1 MTIASESSCALA
13 KSFRALPPDWSKLL
27 TLKYIIMDEFQ
38 LFKTE
43 LGASLKVLEVLGKE
57 NFKERIELWVET
69 KNEEVWVTISNGK
82 KYFDMNV
89 FLGKNLILGFDMKEV
104 TKEQVIQFCSRKVFD
119 KLERLSIR
127 VISE

>member
-1 MTIASESSCALA
+1 MN
-13 KSFRALPPDWSKLL
+13 
-27 TLKYIIMDEFQ
+27 EFQ
-38 LFKTE
+38 SFKTE
-43 LGASLKVLEVLGKE
+43 LGASLKALEVLGKE

-69 KNEEVWVTISNGK
+69 KNEEVWVTISKGQ

-119 KLERLSIR
+119 NLERLSIR
-127 VISE
+127 VISEE

>member
-1 MTIASESSCALA
+1 MN
-13 KSFRALPPDWSKLL
+13 
-27 TLKYIIMDEFQ
+27 EFQ
-38 LFKTE
+38 SFKTE
-43 LGASLKVLEVLGKE
+43 LGASLKALEVLGKE

-69 KNEEVWVTISNGK
+69 KNEEVWVTISNGQ

-119 KLERLSIR
+119 KLERISIR
-127 VISE
+127 VISEE

>member
-1 MTIASESSCALA
+1 MN
-13 KSFRALPPDWSKLL
+13 
-27 TLKYIIMDEFQ
+27 EFQ
-38 LFKTE
+38 SCKTE
-43 LGASLKVLEVLGKE
+43 LGARLKALEVLGKE

-69 KNEEVWVTISNGK
+69 KNEEVWVTISNGQ

-119 KLERLSIR
+119 KLERISIR
-127 VISE
+127 VISEE

>member
-1 MTIASESSCALA
+1 MN
-13 KSFRALPPDWSKLL
+13 
-27 TLKYIIMDEFQ
+27 EFQ
-38 LFKTE
+38 SFKTE
-43 LGASLKVLEVLGKE
+43 LGASLKALEVLSKE

-104 TKEQVIQFCSRKVFD
+104 TKEQVIQFCSRKIFD

>member
-1 MTIASESSCALA
+1 MN
-13 KSFRALPPDWSKLL
+13 
-27 TLKYIIMDEFQ
+27 EFQ
-38 LFKTE
+38 SFKTE
-43 LGASLKVLEVLGKE
+43 LGASLKALEVLGKE

-69 KNEEVWVTISNGK
+69 KNEEVWVTISKGQ

-127 VISE
+127 VISEG

>member
-1 MTIASESSCALA
+1 MN
-13 KSFRALPPDWSKLL
+13 
-27 TLKYIIMDEFQ
+27 EFQ
-38 LFKTE
+38 SFKTE
-43 LGASLKVLEVLGKE
+43 LGASLKALEILGKE

-69 KNEEVWVTISNGK
+69 KNEEVWVTISKGQ

-89 FLGKNLILGFDMKEV
+89 FLGKDLILGFDMKEV

-127 VISE
+127 VISEE

>member
-1 MTIASESSCALA
+1 MN
-13 KSFRALPPDWSKLL
+13 
-27 TLKYIIMDEFQ
+27 EFQ
-38 LFKTE
+38 SFKTE
-43 LGASLKVLEVLGKE
+43 LGASLKALEILGKE

-69 KNEEVWVTISNGK
+69 KNEEVWVTISKGQ

-104 TKEQVIQFCSRKVFD
+104 TKEQVIQFCSRKVFY

>member
-1 MTIASESSCALA
+1 MN
-13 KSFRALPPDWSKLL
+13 
-27 TLKYIIMDEFQ
+27 EFQ
-38 LFKTE
+38 SFKTE
-43 LGASLKVLEVLGKE
+43 LGASLKALEILSKE

-69 KNEEVWVTISNGK
+69 KNEEVWVTISKGQ

-104 TKEQVIQFCSRKVFD
+104 TKEQIIQFCSRKVFD

>member
-1 MTIASESSCALA
+1 MN
-13 KSFRALPPDWSKLL
+13 
-27 TLKYIIMDEFQ
+27 EFQ
-38 LFKTE
+38 SFKTE
-43 LGASLKVLEVLGKE
+43 LGASLKALEILGKE

-69 KNEEVWVTISNGK
+69 KNEEVWVTISKGQ

-127 VISE
+127 VISEE

>member
-1 MTIASESSCALA
+1 MN
-13 KSFRALPPDWSKLL
+13 
-27 TLKYIIMDEFQ
+27 EFQ
-38 LFKTE
+38 SFKTE
-43 LGASLKVLEVLGKE
+43 LGASLKALEILGKE

-69 KNEEVWVTISNGK
+69 KNEEVWVTISKGQ

>member
-1 MTIASESSCALA
+1 MN
-13 KSFRALPPDWSKLL
+13 
-27 TLKYIIMDEFQ
+27 EFQ
-38 LFKTE
+38 SFKTE
-43 LGASLKVLEVLGKE
+43 LGASLKALEILGKE

-69 KNEEVWVTISNGK
+69 KNEEVWVTISKGQ

-127 VISE
+127 VISEG

>member
-1 MTIASESSCALA
+1 MSEL
-13 KSFRALPPDWSKLL
+13 
-27 TLKYIIMDEFQ
+27 Q

-43 LGASLKVLEVLGKE
+43 LGASLKALEVLSKE

-69 KNEEVWVTISNGK
+69 KNEEVWVTISKGQ

-127 VISE
+127 VISEE

>member
-1 MTIASESSCALA
+1 MN
-13 KSFRALPPDWSKLL
+13 
-27 TLKYIIMDEFQ
+27 EFQ
-38 LFKTE
+38 SFKTE
-43 LGASLKVLEVLGKE
+43 LGASLKALEVLGKE

-69 KNEEVWVTISNGK
+69 KNEEVWVTISKGQ

-127 VISE
+127 VISEE

>member
-1 MTIASESSCALA
+1 MN
-13 KSFRALPPDWSKLL
+13 
-27 TLKYIIMDEFQ
+27 EFQ
-38 LFKTE
+38 SFKTE
-43 LGASLKVLEVLGKE
+43 LGASLKALEVLSKE

-69 KNEEVWVTISNGK
+69 KNEEVWVTISKGQ

-89 FLGKNLILGFDMKEV
+89 FLGKDLILGFDMKEV

-127 VISE
+127 VISEE

>member
-1 MTIASESSCALA
+1 MS
-13 KSFRALPPDWSKLL
+13 
-27 TLKYIIMDEFQ
+27 EFQ

-43 LGASLKVLEVLGKE
+43 LGASLKALEVLSKE

-69 KNEEVWVTISNGK
+69 KNEEVWVTISKGQ

-89 FLGKNLILGFDMKEV
+89 FLGKNLVLGFDMKEV

>member
-1 MTIASESSCALA
+1 MN
-13 KSFRALPPDWSKLL
+13 
-27 TLKYIIMDEFQ
+27 EFQ
-38 LFKTE
+38 SFKTE
-43 LGASLKVLEVLGKE
+43 LGASLKALEVLSKE

-69 KNEEVWVTISNGK
+69 KNEEVWVTISKGQ

-104 TKEQVIQFCSRKVFD
+104 TKEQVIQFCSRKVFNQ
-119 KLERLSIR
+119 LERLSIR

>member
-1 MTIASESSCALA
+1 MN
-13 KSFRALPPDWSKLL
+13 
-27 TLKYIIMDEFQ
+27 EFQ
-38 LFKTE
+38 SFKTE
-43 LGASLKVLEVLGKE
+43 LGASLKALEVLGKE

-69 KNEEVWVTISNGK
+69 KNEEVWVTISKGQ

-89 FLGKNLILGFDMKEV
+89 FLGKNLVLGFDMKEV

-127 VISE
+127 VISEE

>member
-1 MTIASESSCALA
+1 MS
-13 KSFRALPPDWSKLL
+13 
-27 TLKYIIMDEFQ
+27 EFQ

-43 LGASLKVLEVLGKE
+43 LGASLKALEVLSKE

-69 KNEEVWVTISNGK
+69 KNEEVWVSISKGQ

-89 FLGKNLILGFDMKEV
+89 FLGKNLVLGFDMKEV

>member
-1 MTIASESSCALA
+1 
-13 KSFRALPPDWSKLL
+13 
-27 TLKYIIMDEFQ
+27 MDEFQ
-38 LFKTE
+38 SFKTE
-43 LGASLKVLEVLGKE
+43 LGASLKALEVLSKE

-69 KNEEVWVTISNGK
+69 KNEEVWVTISKGQ

>member
-1 MTIASESSCALA
+1 MN
-13 KSFRALPPDWSKLL
+13 
-27 TLKYIIMDEFQ
+27 EFQ
-38 LFKTE
+38 SFKTE
-43 LGASLKVLEVLGKE
+43 LGASLKALEILSKE

-69 KNEEVWVTISNGK
+69 KNEEVWVTISKGQ

-127 VISE
+127 VISGK

>member
-1 MTIASESSCALA
+1 MN
-13 KSFRALPPDWSKLL
+13 
-27 TLKYIIMDEFQ
+27 EFQ
-38 LFKTE
+38 SFKTE
-43 LGASLKVLEVLGKE
+43 LGASLKALEVLSKE

-127 VISE
+127 VISEE

>member
-1 MTIASESSCALA
+1 MN
-13 KSFRALPPDWSKLL
+13 
-27 TLKYIIMDEFQ
+27 EFQ
-38 LFKTE
+38 SFKTE
-43 LGASLKVLEVLGKE
+43 LGASLKALEILGKE

-69 KNEEVWVTISNGK
+69 KNEEVWVTISKGQ

-127 VISE
+127 VISGK

>member
-1 MTIASESSCALA
+1 MN
-13 KSFRALPPDWSKLL
+13 
-27 TLKYIIMDEFQ
+27 EFQ
-38 LFKTE
+38 SFKTE
-43 LGASLKVLEVLGKE
+43 LGASLKALEILSKE

-69 KNEEVWVTISNGK
+69 KNEEVWVTISKGQ

>member
-1 MTIASESSCALA
+1 MN
-13 KSFRALPPDWSKLL
+13 
-27 TLKYIIMDEFQ
+27 EFQ
-38 LFKTE
+38 SFKTE
-43 LGASLKVLEVLGKE
+43 LGASLKALEVLSKE
-57 NFKERIELWVET
+57 NFKERIELWIET
-69 KNEEVWVTISNGK
+69 KNEEVWVTISKGQ

>member
-1 MTIASESSCALA
+1 MN
-13 KSFRALPPDWSKLL
+13 
-27 TLKYIIMDEFQ
+27 EFQ
-38 LFKTE
+38 SFKTE
-43 LGASLKVLEVLGKE
+43 LGASLKALEVLSKE

-69 KNEEVWVTISNGK
+69 KNEEVWVTISKGQ

-89 FLGKNLILGFDMKEV
+89 FLGKDLILGFDMEEV

>member
-1 MTIASESSCALA
+1 
-13 KSFRALPPDWSKLL
+13 
-27 TLKYIIMDEFQ
+27 MDEFQ

-43 LGASLKVLEVLGKE
+43 LGASLKALEVLGKE

-69 KNEEVWVTISNGK
+69 KNEEVWVTISKGQ

-127 VISE
+127 VIS

>member
-1 MTIASESSCALA
+1 MN
-13 KSFRALPPDWSKLL
+13 
-27 TLKYIIMDEFQ
+27 EFQ
-38 LFKTE
+38 SFKTE
-43 LGASLKVLEVLGKE
+43 LGASLKALEILGKE

-69 KNEEVWVTISNGK
+69 KNEEVWVTISKGQ

-119 KLERLSIR
+119 NLKRLSIR
-127 VISE
+127 VISEE

>member
-1 MTIASESSCALA
+1 MN
-13 KSFRALPPDWSKLL
+13 
-27 TLKYIIMDEFQ
+27 EFQ
-38 LFKTE
+38 SFKTE
-43 LGASLKVLEVLGKE
+43 LGASLKALEILSKE

-69 KNEEVWVTISNGK
+69 KNEEVWVTISKGQ

-127 VISE
+127 VISEE

>member
-1 MTIASESSCALA
+1 MN
-13 KSFRALPPDWSKLL
+13 
-27 TLKYIIMDEFQ
+27 EFQ
-38 LFKTE
+38 SFKTE
-43 LGASLKVLEVLGKE
+43 LGASLKALEVLSKE

-69 KNEEVWVTISNGK
+69 KNEEVWVTISKGQ

-127 VISE
+127 VISEE

>member
-1 MTIASESSCALA
+1 MN
-13 KSFRALPPDWSKLL
+13 
-27 TLKYIIMDEFQ
+27 EFQ
-38 LFKTE
+38 SLKTE
-43 LGASLKVLEVLGKE
+43 LGASLKALEVLGKE

-69 KNEEVWVTISNGK
+69 KNEEVWVTISKGRE
-82 KYFDMNV
+82 YFDMNV

-127 VISE
+127 VISEE

>member
-1 MTIASESSCALA
+1 MN
-13 KSFRALPPDWSKLL
+13 
-27 TLKYIIMDEFQ
+27 EFQ
-38 LFKTE
+38 SFKTE
-43 LGASLKVLEVLGKE
+43 LGASLKALEILGKE

-69 KNEEVWVTISNGK
+69 KNEEVWVTISKGQ

-89 FLGKNLILGFDMKEV
+89 FLGKNLVLGFDMKEV